1 MVGLELAEL
10 RREEVVRES
19 IPVLAPLGLA
29 FKRMMAMV
37 ERETSL
43 SAPKWFVLVILSRRD
58 GIGQGA
64 VSQLFEVDPSRVTR
78 IAQALE
84 GDGLVRRKRDA
95 EDNRVVRMFL
105 TEEGR
110 RWLRELPDL
119 NRRIEKRIRSVFSE
133 EEHEELQR
141 MLGLLAEAMK
151 E

>member
-1 MVGLELAEL
+1 MAEL
-10 RREEVVRES
+10 RREEVIRES
-19 IPVLAPLGLA
+19 IPVLSPLGLA

-37 ERETSL
+37 ERETGL
-43 SAPKWFVLVILSRRD
+43 SAPKWFVLVMLSGRD
-58 GIGQGA
+58 GIG
-64 VSQLFEVDPSRVTR
+64 VDPSRVTR

-84 GDGLVRRKRDA
+84 ADGLIRRERDP
-95 EDNRVVRMFL
+95 EDNRVVRMYL

-110 RWLRELPDL
+110 RWLRKLPGF

-133 EEHEELQR
+133 EEHEELRR

>member
-1 MVGLELAEL
+1 MVGLKLAEL

-37 ERETSL
+37 ERETGL
-43 SAPKWFVLVILSRRD
+43 SAPKWFVLVVLSRRD
-58 GIGQGA
+58 GIGQGE

-84 GDGLVRRKRDA
+84 GEGLVRRERDP
-95 EDNRVVRMFL
+95 EDNLVVKMYL

-110 RWLRELPDL
+110 RWLRKLPDL
-119 NRRIEKRIRSVFSE
+119 NRRVEKRIRSVFSE

-141 MLGLLAEAMK
+141 MLGLLAGAMK

>member
-1 MVGLELAEL
+1 MVGLELTEI
-10 RREEVVRES
+10 RREEVLRES

-29 FKRMMAMV
+29 FKRMMGMV
-37 ERETSL
+37 ERETGL

-58 GIGQGA
+58 GIGQGE

-84 GDGLVRRKRDA
+84 GDGLVRRKRDP

>member
-37 ERETSL
+37 ERETGL

-58 GIGQGA
+58 GIGQGE

-84 GDGLVRRKRDA
+84 GDGLVRRKRDP

>member
-1 MVGLELAEL
+1 MAEL
-10 RREEVVRES
+10 RREEAVRES

-37 ERETSL
+37 ERETGL

-58 GIGQGA
+58 GIGQGE

-84 GDGLVRRKRDA
+84 GDGLVRRERDP
-95 EDNRVVRMFL
+95 EDNRVVRMYL

-119 NRRIEKRIRSVFSE
+119 NRRIERRIRSVFSD